1 MGGYPRQNQAS
12 STERN
17 LSSRTPSASPNDAPS
32 PARVTLPSDLPGS
45 LKYLDDSQLQKL
57 LQAVTVEIDRRR
69 QGAPENKTATAVA
82 TGTASAASRNKTIRE
97 IEEIPEGR
105 ANLIRASFRAGV
117 KPTAIARTFR
127 LSQSL
132 VNRVLSSVEKPKR

>member
-1 MGGYPRQNQAS
+1 M
-12 STERN
+12 
-17 LSSRTPSASPNDAPS
+17 
-32 PARVTLPSDLPGS
+32 
-45 LKYLDDSQLQKL
+45 
-57 LQAVTVEIDRRR
+57 EIDRRR